1 MQVEKNHVHCAHVHE
16 HVLELED
23 EESDGSVRPLEHSDD
38 ESEDGTNCLDLAKFP
53 VPAGLSEEKGGGEP
67 GGGEGSQ

>member
-1 MQVEKNHVHCAHVHE
+1 MVSNTKTRHRAV
-16 HVLELED
+16 
-23 EESDGSVRPLEHSDD
+23 SKISVSASLHDSDD